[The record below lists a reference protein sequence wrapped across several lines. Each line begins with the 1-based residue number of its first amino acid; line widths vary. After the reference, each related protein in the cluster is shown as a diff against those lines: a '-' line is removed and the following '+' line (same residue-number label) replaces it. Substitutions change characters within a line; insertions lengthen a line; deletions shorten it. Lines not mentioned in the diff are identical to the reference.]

1 MGIGMPSNQSKMY
14 PVAPASL
21 ILSPKFIFSLLV
33 LENVREGKGARN
45 FLAKFLVRHSF
56 ASPSAIY

>member
-1 MGIGMPSNQSKMY
+1 MY
-14 PVAPASL
+14 PVAPACL